1 MTLRCTIC
9 SEYVFYDEK
18 REKMT
23 MILSCPKCRGKVE
36 MLGSGRLAGE
46 HPVHQGKTFSG
57 AFGPYFYA
65 YKNDSGKYFVFIND
79 KLVTVE
85 DPVIAE

>member
-9 SEYVFYDEK
+9 SEFVFYDEK

-36 MLGSGRLAGE
+36 LMHSGRLAGD
-46 HPVHQGKTFSG
+46 HPTFQGKTFTG
-57 AFGPYFYA
+57 EFGTYFYA
-65 YKNDSGKYFVFIND
+65 YKNDRGEYFVCKD
-79 KLVTVE
+79 EKLIDVK